1 MSDNLVLMEE
11 NDENARQE
19 HEQWLDMMEFEK
31 DFQREEQFV
40 KQYEETK

>member
-19 HEQWLDMMEFEK
+19 YEQWLDMMEFEK